1 MSEPRVVQEIE
12 GGFVVDKPSGWH
24 TVAGRGEPCIETWLG
39 EQDPEQLHLP
49 EAGLVHRLD
58 HGTSGCLLVA
68 KDLESSERYQE
79 GMRNES
85 IHKRYMVLVR
95 GRMQRDGFFLRYFTS
110 RYKRSKKITVS
121 ETGIK
126 KHQGSCKWS
135 VVGTQGNRT
144 LIDLKLMGPGRRHQ
158 VRAGLASLG
167 FPIIGDELYG
177 GVRAERL
184 MLHASRLSSPTF
196 SVDIPAPFGLE
207 G

>member
-1 MSEPRVVQEIE
+1 MVQEIE
-12 GGFVVDKPSGWH
+12 GGFVIDKPSGWH
-24 TVAGRGEPCIETWLG
+24 TVAGRGEPCIETWIG
-39 EQDPEQLHLP
+39 ERDPEQLHLP

-68 KDLESSERYQE
+68 TDLESSERYQE

-135 VVGTQGNRT
+135 VVGTKGNRT

-177 GVRAERL
+177 GVPAERL

-196 SVDIPAPFGLE
+196 SVDIAAPFGLE